1 MVPATQ
7 NIKIMRGDTEVFNIT
22 LKDSANVAINLSSS
36 TFISQVRYERESSS
50 VAAAFTCV
58 VTDPA
63 NGVVTLTMSPVSSA
77 ALTAGP
83 AYWDLQRTEGGVVN
97 TILSGKCTI
106 LADVSRV

>member
-7 NIKIMRGDTEVFNIT
+7 NIKIMRGDTEVFVIS

-36 TFISQVRYERESSS
+36 TFISQVRYERDAAT
-50 VAAAFTCV
+50 VAASFTCV
-58 VTDPA
+58 VTDA
-63 NGVVTLTMSPVSSA
+63 INGVVTLTMTPIASA

>member
-7 NIKIMRGDTEVFNIT
+7 NIKIMRGDTEVFNIS

-36 TFISQVRYERESSS
+36 TFISQVRYERDSST

-58 VTDPA
+58 VTDPIG
-63 NGVVTLTMSPVSSA
+63 GVVTLTMTPVASA
-77 ALTAGP
+77 ALNAGP

>member
-1 MVPATQ
+1 
-7 NIKIMRGDTEVFNIT
+7 
-22 LKDSANVAINLSSS
+22 
-36 TFISQVRYERESSS
+36 
-50 VAAAFTCV
+50 
-58 VTDPA
+58 
-63 NGVVTLTMSPVSSA
+63 MSPESSA